1 MNMANCL
8 VVCER
13 NFLLFMNAFSVLF
26 CFQVVRDA
34 ILPPVLEFVQLN
46 FSSNEWRRREASL
59 LALGCVMEGPSAE
72 AMAPYVAT
80 SFPMLVKAVAS
91 DASVAVRDSA
101 AWTLG
106 KAAQQHAPIVLRHLF
121 ASSGAGDGASG
132 ELLLAIV
139 ERLADQP
146 RVAVH
151 VCWMLH
157 ELADNINTPEG
168 RAAYQGAAAAQQ
180 PQDQNPLDPIFPK
193 LCEALLR
200 VSERP
205 DAVSVVYTPD
215 CAFL

>member
-1 MNMANCL
+1 MRL
-8 VVCER
+8 DVVPC
-13 NFLLFMNAFSVLF
+13 F
-26 CFQVVRDA
+26 CCIAILKQVVKDA

-46 FSSNEWRRREASL
+46 FSSTEWRRREASL

-121 ASSGAGDGASG
+121 PPAGVSPSGGASNASG

-151 VCWMLH
+151 ICWMLH

-168 RAAYQGAAAAQQ
+168 RAAYQGATTAQ
-180 PQDQNPLDPIFPK
+180 QDQNPLDPIFPK
-193 LCEALLR
+193 LCEALLS
-200 VSERP
+200 VSGRP
-205 DAVSVVYTPD
+205 DAVSQVLLSH
-215 CAFL
+215 AS

>member
-1 MNMANCL
+1 MN
-8 VVCER
+8 
-13 NFLLFMNAFSVLF
+13 F
-26 CFQVVRDA
+26 CCTIHCFAVPSQVVKDA

-46 FSSNEWRRREASL
+46 FSSTEWRRREASL

-121 ASSGAGDGASG
+121 PPAGVSAAGAPANSSG

-151 VCWMLH
+151 ICWMLH

-168 RAAYQGAAAAQQ
+168 RAAYQGTTAAQ
-180 PQDQNPLDPIFPK
+180 QDQNPLDPIFPK
-193 LCEALLR
+193 LCEALLS

-205 DAVSVVYTPD
+205 DAVSQGFFP
-215 CAFL
+215 CLPML